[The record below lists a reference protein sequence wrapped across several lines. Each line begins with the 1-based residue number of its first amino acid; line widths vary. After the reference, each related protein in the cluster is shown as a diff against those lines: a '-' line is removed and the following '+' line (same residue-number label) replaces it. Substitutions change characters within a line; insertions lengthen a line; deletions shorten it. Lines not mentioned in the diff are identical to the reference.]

1 MLMGS
6 TVLPVLKFDM
16 NRGQCIL
23 VQSTAV
29 RHLYKHAFF
38 IGKTCI
44 LFLQSTLHV

>member
-1 MLMGS
+1 MGS